1 MASPALSFARATE
14 HHHYELG
21 EGTEDAWRR
30 PLRRRVP
37 ASDCDPA
44 SSRLPRETQAAPSTV
59 SLASAILARLE
70 ESARYIKLENRVAK
84 LESQVAELAG
94 ELRKLAPEIN
104 RSWSEF
110 LDSLASLEEYPAEQ
124 VRRVQDAWEHL
135 VKQLGEISPPRAQA
149 NEDGGFSMAWDRD
162 EHHLEI
168 EILPSGIVEWFYRNR
183 ETDEYEGDEGID
195 IDDLPRQVVR
205 YLKLTNA

>member
-1 MASPALSFARATE
+1 MASTALSFARATE
-14 HHHYELG
+14 HHYELG

-30 PLRRRVP
+30 PLRVP
-37 ASDCDPA
+37 ASECGPA
-44 SSRLPRETQAAPSTV
+44 PRRLPRETRAAPPSV

-84 LESQVAELAG
+84 LESQVAELGG
-94 ELRKLAPEIN
+94 ELRRLASERT

-110 LDSLASLEEYPAEQ
+110 LDSLASLEEYPEEQ
-124 VRRVQDAWEHL
+124 VRRVQDAWEQL
-135 VKQLGEISPPRAQA
+135 VKQLEEISPPRAQA

-183 ETDEYEGDEGID
+183 KTDEYEGDEGID
-195 IDDLPRQVVR
+195 IDDLPREVVH